1 MEISASTI
9 HSFYNSELGKIVKLE
24 TANNLTHA
32 LNEHQA
38 RKICGL
44 GYTYPYL
51 EFLKE
56 SYSQAFFHEMSPDF
70 LGGIMKKNSIFKQ
83 EIVDEYCLPIEPS
96 SIDIVVFSHIL
107 ELVERPETVIEEAW
121 RILKPN
127 GLLISIV
134 PRRAGLWTRYDN
146 NPFGYGRSFSKK
158 QLTYL
163 LNQFFYLDRSS
174 YYLYTPPWKN
184 FFNYKLS
191 PFVEKIGPITVPFLS
206 GLKMQVSKKIVYTKS
221 NAKIKKSNLQRNLAT
236 I

>member
-1 MEISASTI
+1 MEISTSTI
-9 HSFYNSELGKIVKLE
+9 HDFYNSELGKIVKLE
-24 TANNLTHA
+24 TTNSLIHVI
-32 LNEHQA
+32 NEHQA
-38 RKICGL
+38 TKICGL

-56 SYSQAFFHEMSPDF
+56 SYPQALFHEMSPDF
-70 LGGIMKKNSIFKQ
+70 LGSTIKKNSGFKQ
-83 EIVDEYCLPIEPS
+83 EVVDEYFLPIEPS
-96 SIDIVVFSHIL
+96 TIDIIMLSHIL

-121 RILKPN
+121 RVLKPN
-127 GLLISIV
+127 GILISIV

-163 LNQFFYLDRSS
+163 LNQFFYLDGSS

-184 FFNYKLS
+184 FVNYKLS
-191 PFVEKIGPITVPFLS
+191 SFVEKIGPITVPFLS
-206 GLKMQVSKKIVYTKS
+206 GLKMQVSKKIVYVKS
-221 NAKIKKSNLQRNLAT
+221 NPKIKKSNLQRNLAS

>member
-9 HSFYNSELGKIVKLE
+9 LDFYNSQLGKIVELE
-24 TANNLTHA
+24 TANNLLKA
-32 LNEHQA
+32 INKHQA
-38 RKICGL
+38 KKICGL

-51 EFLKE
+51 DFLKE
-56 SYSQAFFHEMSPDF
+56 SYPQALFHEMSPDF
-70 LGGIMKKNSIFKQ
+70 LGSIKKENLSFKQ
-83 EIVDEYCLPIEPS
+83 EVVDEYCLPIEPS
-96 SIDIVVFSHIL
+96 TIDIMVFSHIL

-121 RILKPN
+121 RVLKPN
-127 GLLISIV
+127 GILISIV

-163 LNQFFYLDRSS
+163 LNPFFYLDGSS

-184 FFNYKLS
+184 FANYRLS
-191 PFVEKIGPITVPFLS
+191 PLVEKIGPITVPFLS
-206 GLKMQVSKKIVYTKS
+206 GLKMQVSKKIVYVKS
-221 NAKIKKSNLQRNLAT
+221 NLKIKKSNLQRNLVA